1 MAFADLALAKRL
13 ERAEGH
19 ACWQYAQARCRVIP
33 GCGSEWMECA
43 GANVVF
49 DGVESP
55 ITQTFALGIL
65 EELTT
70 AALDT
75 IERFFSDRGASTSH
89 EICPLVGPSKI
100 ALLCDRGYRPI
111 EVSSVLYRS
120 VEPPAPLE
128 DSGINVIVAG
138 PKEAPI
144 WADIN
149 ARAWT
154 HDHPELL
161 PFMQDFGTM
170 AAARDYGSC
179 FLAEFEGQP
188 AAAGSLSI
196 HDGVAVFAG
205 AATLAE
211 FRCRGLQGALLQAR
225 LQYAFEQGCNLAMM
239 VAEAGSNSQRNAER
253 KGFRIAYTRTKWQLP
268 APTAGLP
275 ATSPAKA
282 EH

>member
-1 MAFADLALAKRL
+1 MTFADLPLAKRL

-19 ACWQYAQARCRVIP
+19 ACWQYAEARSRVIP
-33 GCGSEWMECA
+33 GCGSEWMEYA

-49 DGVESP
+49 DGVDSP
-55 ITQTFALGIL
+55 ITQTFALGL
-65 EELTT
+65 LDELTPS
-70 AALDT
+70 ALDT
-75 IERFFSDRGASTSH
+75 IEKFFSDRGAPTSH
-89 EICPLVGPSKI
+89 EICPLVGPSRI

-111 EVSSVLYRS
+111 EVSSVLYRP
-120 VEPPAPLE
+120 VEPPSPLQNPH
-128 DSGINVIVAG
+128 IKVTVAG

-179 FLAEFEGQP
+179 FLAEYEGKP

-205 AATLAE
+205 AATVAE
-211 FRCRGLQGALLQAR
+211 FRCRGLQGALLHAR
-225 LQYAFEQGCNLAMM
+225 MHYAFEQGCDLAMM

-268 APTAGLP
+268 APNAGSP
-275 ATSPAKA
+275 ATSPATA